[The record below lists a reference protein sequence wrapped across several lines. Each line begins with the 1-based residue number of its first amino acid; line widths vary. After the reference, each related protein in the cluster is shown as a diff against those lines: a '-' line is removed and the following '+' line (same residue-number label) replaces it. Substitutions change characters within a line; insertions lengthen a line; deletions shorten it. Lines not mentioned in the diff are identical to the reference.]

1 MTYNVYYITSTLEQI
16 MASTDDADKA
26 IQMAKREYGRLSKA
40 EKAKDKIEIRYNEDE
55 DGNYDILLF

>member
-16 MASTDDADKA
+16 MASTDDTDKA
-26 IQMAKREYGRLSKA
+26 IQMAKREYDRLSKA

>member
-26 IQMAKREYGRLSKA
+26 IQMAKREYDRLSKA